1 MINFVHKRVR
11 SISEGDNK
19 DSRKVEEIKIDIT
32 SEFYVLVSV
41 LCIGLCPVCMCTGL
55 LSCLYVYWSL
65 PYVLDSVLFICVLVS
80 VLCIGLCT
88 VYMCTGLC
96 PMYKDSVLFDV

>member
-55 LSCLYVYWSL
+55 CPMYWTLSCLYVYWS
-65 PYVLDSVLFICVLVS
+65 PVLFVCVLSLSYV
-80 VLCIGLCT
+80 
-88 VYMCTGLC
+88 
-96 PMYKDSVLFDV
+96 